1 MMSPRELYGC
11 LQQEGKVHGDGRG
24 RKNPPPNSCRAGGVP
39 GTASVKR
46 KEINTSTAL
55 ALLQTRAEY
64 KPRFKNKEH
73 FTNFASK

>member
-1 MMSPRELYGC
+1 MAMGE
-11 LQQEGKVHGDGRG
+11 EK
-24 RKNPPPNSCRAGGVP
+24 KKPPPNSCRAGDVP

-73 FTNFASK
+73 LPILPTK